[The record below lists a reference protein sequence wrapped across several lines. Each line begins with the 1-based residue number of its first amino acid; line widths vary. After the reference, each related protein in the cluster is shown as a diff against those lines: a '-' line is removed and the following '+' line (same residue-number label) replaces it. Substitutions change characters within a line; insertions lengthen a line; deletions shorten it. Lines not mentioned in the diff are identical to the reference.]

1 MFVSGFVKL
10 QVHVYASSICWRS
23 RSSKCVRAQIF
34 SRASLNTSKLSSGQS
49 QTFFSPFSSLHLCLR
64 SSTLTFSLN
73 FCGLTSFSQAIIT
86 VVYLLNQT
94 FLVGLSCF
102 YVQAC
107 DVLVWSD
114 QALECHSDS
123 ANAAF
128 FLVQFLSGWTE
139 SGWESHSLY
148 REAGCI
154 CSYGEFPGAASG
166 LLATCLLS
174 VCLCKK
180 S

>member
-102 YVQAC
+102 YSSSMWC
-107 DVLVWSD
+107 SSLVGPGSRVPQWLSK
-114 QALECHSDS
+114 CC
-123 ANAAF
+123 F
-128 FLVQFLSGWTE
+128 FSGSVSFRMDWKRLRISLPLSRSWLHLFIRWVPR
-139 SGWESHSLY
+139 S
-148 REAGCI
+148 C
-154 CSYGEFPGAASG
+154 
-166 LLATCLLS
+166 
-174 VCLCKK
+174 
-180 S
+180 